1 MKRIAL
7 AAAALFVFAVA
18 AFAATAE
25 GKISSIDKSTMTLT
39 LDDGS
44 SYKLSEEFVTEDYS
58 EGMDVVISYDE
69 INGEKIVLQII
80 PD

>member
-7 AAAALFVFAVA
+7 AAAALFASVA
-18 AFAATAE
+18 AALAATAE
-25 GKISSIDKSTMTLT
+25 GTISKVDKSTMTLT

-44 SYKLSEEFVTEDYS
+44 SYKLSEEFVVEDYA
-58 EGMDVVISYDE
+58 EGMSVMISYEELD
-69 INGEKIVLQII
+69 GEKIVLQII

>member
-7 AAAALFVFAVA
+7 AAAALFAFAVA

-25 GKISSIDKSTMTLT
+25 GTIASIDKSTMTLT
-39 LDDGS
+39 LNDGS
-44 SYKLSEEFVTEDYS
+44 SYKLSEEFVTEDYA

>member
-1 MKRIAL
+1 MKRIVL
-7 AAAALFVFAVA
+7 AATALFVSVVA

-25 GKISSIDKSTMTLT
+25 GTIASIDKSTMTLT
-39 LDDGS
+39 LDDGNT
-44 SYKLSEEFVTEDYS
+44 YKLSEEFVTEDYA
-58 EGMDVVISYDE
+58 EGMAVVISYDE

>member
-7 AAAALFVFAVA
+7 AAAALFASVA
-18 AFAATAE
+18 IAFAATAE
-25 GKISSIDKSTMTLT
+25 GTISKVDKATMTLT

-44 SYKLSEEFVTEDYS
+44 SYKLSEEFVVEDYS
-58 EGMDVVISYDE
+58 EGMSVMISYDE
-69 INGEKIVLQII
+69 IDGEKIVLQII